1 MAGLRRPSGGEVL
14 ISGYPAGRLPASLR
28 ATIGLMAHRSLLYQ
42 DLTALENL
50 VFFADFYGFSDSH
63 SRARRWLARVAL
75 ENAASVRVRNMS
87 RGMEQ
92 RLAIARAFISDPR
105 LLLFD
110 EPFTA
115 LDSDGFGMLSAVLR
129 EVVRDGAAVVVTAH
143 AHFRIDGIKTNDYEL
158 RGGTL
163 VSSSEGH
170 AHLRNVGAQA

>member
-1 MAGLRRPSGGEVL
+1 MAASAGLRTILHDVNLDLCAGEVALVAGRNGVGKSTLIATMAGLRRPSGGEVL

-115 LDSDGFGMLSAVLR
+115 LDSDGIGML
-129 EVVRDGAAVVVTAH
+129 
-143 AHFRIDGIKTNDYEL
+143 
-158 RGGTL
+158 
-163 VSSSEGH
+163 
-170 AHLRNVGAQA
+170 